1 MKLSSQNS
9 LIGIGL
15 MSGTSCDGIDLV
27 AAKFEQNSKGF
38 RYNILDTR
46 FLEYSQGLRDR
57 LLKADEL
64 SGLELKVLDN
74 ELAILFSK
82 EINSFKSGKTWEA
95 QFVASHGHTV
105 FHEPSLGYTMQ
116 IASGATIAALTR
128 LPTVSDFRQG
138 DVSLGGQGAPL
149 VPIGDLLLFNEYD
162 YCLNLGGFANISFK
176 QNDIIIAFDICALNI
191 VMNELAMKAGLSY
204 DKGGELAKS
213 GKIIDNLLEE
223 LNALPFFEAKAP
235 KSLGRE
241 WVKANIFP
249 ILLKY
254 KEHNSADLLC
264 TFTEHAAQ
272 QIAKTISGKE
282 STLLI
287 TGGGTKNDYLISC
300 IKKKA
305 STTQINHSETEL
317 IDFKE
322 ALIFAFLGFL
332 RIQEIPNTIKGVTG
346 ANSDICAGAIYLP

>member
-1 MKLSSQNS
+1 M
-9 LIGIGL
+9 
-15 MSGTSCDGIDLV
+15 
-27 AAKFEQNSKGF
+27 
-38 RYNILDTR
+38 
-46 FLEYSQGLRDR
+46 
-57 LLKADEL
+57 
-64 SGLELKVLDN
+64 
-74 ELAILFSK
+74 
-82 EINSFKSGKTWEA
+82 
-95 QFVASHGHTV
+95 
-105 FHEPSLGYTMQ
+105 
-116 IASGATIAALTR
+116 
-128 LPTVSDFRQG
+128 
-138 DVSLGGQGAPL
+138 
-149 VPIGDLLLFNEYD
+149 
-162 YCLNLGGFANISFK
+162 
-176 QNDIIIAFDICALNI
+176 
-191 VMNELAMKAGLSY
+191 
-204 DKGGELAKS
+204 
-213 GKIIDNLLEE
+213 
-223 LNALPFFEAKAP
+223 PFFEAKAP